1 MLRLN
6 GITPVMVTTFREDE
20 SIDDEALR
28 HQIDYSIEGGAVAV
42 CGPGY
47 AGEFYKLSDK
57 ERYHWVDVLIEHTN
71 KRVPAIA
78 ATSSGS
84 TQSTIE
90 FSRHAEKMGADCLM
104 VNAPRTS
111 PLQASEMIGFYSRL
125 CDAVSIPVMLQDAD
139 FNGSGLPAKV
149 FIELAQKHQNFLF
162 AKLEVL
168 IARSKIRGDH
178 RADQGPGSD
187 YLWPGRDCDD
197 GRLGTWRFRRHVR
210 VSLPGRLRSRLRTLQ
225 TGPKGRSQ
233 SFVLQAGSLPGVC
246 HATSGGGGALEKRV
260 FVRRGILPTARMR
273 QPSLVLDAI
282 YQEQIEDIVTMVVEL
297 CHECR
302 EKSAA
307 TV

>member
-20 SIDDEALR
+20 SIDDDAMR
-28 HQIDYSIEGGAVAV
+28 HQIDYSIEAGAVAV

-90 FSRHAEKMGADCLM
+90 FSRYAEKMGADCLM
-104 VNAPRTS
+104 VNAPRTA

-139 FNGSGLPAKV
+139 FTGSGLPAKV

-168 IARSKIRGDH
+168 LPGQKSAEIIEQSHGQVQIIYGLGGIAMM
-178 RADQGPGSD
+178 
-187 YLWPGRDCDD
+187 D
-197 GRLGTWRFRRHVR
+197 GLAHGASAVMSGAACLDVYVR
-210 VSLPGRLRSRLRTLQ
+210 VYDLYKQGQ
-225 TGPKGRSQ
+225 K
-233 SFVLQAGSLPGVC
+233 AE
-246 HATSGGGGALEKRV
+246 AKALFYKLVPYLAFAMQHLELAVHIEKRV
-260 FVRRGILPTARMR
+260 FVRRGILPNARMR
-273 QPSLVLDAI
+273 QPSLVLDAT
-282 YQEQIEDIVTMVVEL
+282 YQDQIEDIVTMVVEL
-297 CHECR
+297 CNECR
-302 EKSAA
+302 EKSAS